1 MNILSGK
8 FNINNIV
15 LALAVTS
22 PISTSVH
29 KNRSSHGF
37 ALRTSGDVTY
47 DFEGG
52 KKIFISPGEI
62 IYMPKGSSYKVLN
75 SDSGD
80 CFAINFDIDSNQTFE
95 PEKWNAANS
104 KFIYDI
110 FNLSCTLWIK
120 NRDSFDF
127 KIRSLLYGLLYE
139 LKSISDETHH
149 SKEYL
154 KIAPAVEYI
163 ENNYAKCDISVFYL
177 ANLCSTSD
185 TQFRKIFFKIF
196 AVTPVKYITN
206 KRIELAKKLISSQ
219 SYRLCEIYP
228 ICGFSDACVFS
239 RTFKKATGVS
249 PSEYLKTL

>member
-1 MNILSGK
+1 MFLENYAP
-8 FNINNIV
+8 
-15 LALAVTS
+15 ALLPSAV
-22 PISTSVH
+22 
-29 KNRSSHGF
+29 
-37 ALRTSGDVTY
+37 AGD
-47 DFEGG
+47 F
-52 KKIFISPGEI
+52 SPGEI

-110 FNLSCTLWIK
+110 FNLSCTLWLK

-163 ENNYAKCDISVFYL
+163 ENNYAKCDISVFL
-177 ANLCSTSD
+177 SCKSVQHKRHAVSEN
-185 TQFRKIFFKIF
+185 IF
-196 AVTPVKYITN
+196 
-206 KRIELAKKLISSQ
+206 
-219 SYRLCEIYP
+219 
-228 ICGFSDACVFS
+228 
-239 RTFKKATGVS
+239 
-249 PSEYLKTL
+249 